1 VSLAELTIIEALE
14 RAADLAPTHGYT
26 FCNETGDHFFTFPEM
41 ARNAAR
47 YGAALRRRG
56 LRRGDRVALVL
67 PDTTEFVSSFL
78 GCMHAGLVPVPMYPP
93 LRAGQLGYYLD
104 HARHILAR
112 AGASLLVTSPQIR
125 SVLGSLVDGQLRSI
139 AAMAS
144 LGIDDRT
151 CEAEKVGL
159 GDSAFLQFTS
169 GSTARPKGVQL
180 TYGNLAAQSKCIRDG
195 IRLTEEDTGLAW
207 LPLYHDMGLIGFVL
221 APLYTLTSVVFL
233 QPFQFL
239 KQPASWLRR
248 MSRHRGSVSFSP
260 NFGYGLCTSRVRPN
274 ELESLDLSAWRIAG
288 CGAEP
293 IQRKTLDAFAEKF
306 ARAGFRKNAFVHA
319 YGMAENTLAI
329 SFSPWGS
336 EPRYADL
343 DHDALSTGKVAKYA
357 TDGAKSITLA
367 NCGRAFEGHEIAIF
381 DGHRNPR
388 GDRLVGQIAV
398 RGPSV
403 MEGYYRDP
411 DATAAVMHDGWLL
424 TGDQGF
430 LVDGDLF
437 VCGRDKELII
447 VAGRNYHPADI
458 EWIAAEVPGIR
469 RGRVIA
475 FAVTSVGDDGSS
487 SEGVVVCAES
497 KTRGEEREALAD
509 AVKARVLDQLGLKV
523 AQVVLLQRGS
533 LPRTSS
539 GKLQRMKTRERYLA
553 GRLEVAEADESR
565 LMLLCRFLLSQWGF
579 LRGWVRSAV
588 AKPRF
593 ERGGPAETTPP
604 PRAPAAS

>member
-1 VSLAELTIIEALE
+1 VSLARLTIIEALE
-14 RAADLAPTHGYT
+14 RAAHIAPTHGYT
-26 FCNETGDHFFTFPEM
+26 FCSESGDRFFTFPEM
-41 ARNAAR
+41 AANAAR
-47 YGAALRRRG
+47 YAAALKRCG

-67 PDTTEFVSSFL
+67 PDTTEFVHCFL

-112 AGASLLVTSPQIR
+112 AAASMLITTSQIR

-139 AAMAS
+139 VTVAS
-144 LGIDDRT
+144 LGADDRT
-151 CEAEKVGL
+151 CEREQVSL
-159 GDSAFLQFTS
+159 SDPAFLQFTS

-221 APLYTLTSVVFL
+221 APLYTLTSVVFV

-239 KQPASWLRR
+239 KQPAEWLRR
-248 MSRHRGSVSFSP
+248 MSKHRGTVSFSP
-260 NFGYGLCTSRVRPN
+260 NFGYGLCTSRVGTK

-293 IQRKTLDAFAEKF
+293 IQRNTLDAFAEKF
-306 ARAGFRKNAFVHA
+306 APAGFRKNAFVHA
-319 YGMAENTLAI
+319 YGMAENTLGI

-336 EPRYADL
+336 EPGYGDF
-343 DHDALSTGKVAKYA
+343 DYDALSIGKVAKDA

-381 DGHRNPR
+381 DGHGNPR
-388 GDRLVGQIAV
+388 GDRLAGQIAV

-411 DATAAVMHDGWLL
+411 GATAAVMHGDWLL

-430 LVDGDLF
+430 VIDGELF

-458 EWIAAEVPGIR
+458 EWIAAEVPRIR

-475 FAVTSVGDDGSS
+475 FGVTSVGDDGSS
-487 SEGVVVCAES
+487 SERVVICAES
-497 KTRGEEREALAD
+497 KTRADERDALAD

-523 AQVVLLQRGS
+523 SEVVLLQRAS

-539 GKLQRMKTRERYLA
+539 GKLQRTKTRERYLA
-553 GRLEVAEADESR
+553 GELELAQPDESR
-565 LMLLCRFLLSQWGF
+565 LTLMRHFLQSQWGF
-579 LRGWVRSAV
+579 LRGWLRTR
-588 AKPRF
+588 PRL
-593 ERGGPAETTPP
+593 PSS
-604 PRAPAAS
+604 RA